1 MVCTVVDTGFA
12 VEVEGFAVEVEGFV
26 AEVEGFVAEVEGFVA
41 SVAVVEEE
49 FVEVFILDDGAVVPG
64 EFSEATVDVT
74 AEVSDV
80 LSALSVLSAEAEE
93 LLSLSDEELI
103 SSLPEEALLF
113 SLSEEESLSTV
124 EASDIADEEE
134 EVSDAGLEPFSALQP
149 HAEVISAAHRASKI
163 IRFFMFLSFCLR
175 FNVTLQDFVFDY
187 TAIILQ
193 M

>member
-1 MVCTVVDTGFA
+1 MVDTGFVAEVEGFA

-26 AEVEGFVAEVEGFVA
+26 AEVEGFAVEVEGFAA
-41 SVAVVEEE
+41 SVAVVEAE

-64 EFSEATVDVT
+64 EFSEWAVDVT

-80 LSALSVLSAEAEE
+80 LSARSVLSAEAEE

-134 EVSDAGLEPFSALQP
+134 EVSDDG
-149 HAEVISAAHRASKI
+149 
-163 IRFFMFLSFCLR
+163 
-175 FNVTLQDFVFDY
+175 
-187 TAIILQ
+187 
-193 M
+193 

>member
-26 AEVEGFVAEVEGFVA
+26 AEVEGFAVEVEGFIA

-64 EFSEATVDVT
+64 EFSEAAVDVT

-80 LSALSVLSAEAEE
+80 LSARSVLSAEAEE

-103 SSLPEEALLF
+103 SSLPEEALLS
-113 SLSEEESLSTV
+113 SLSEEESLSIAD
-124 EASDIADEEE
+124 ASDIADEEE
-134 EVSDAGLEPFSALQP
+134 EISDDG
-149 HAEVISAAHRASKI
+149 
-163 IRFFMFLSFCLR
+163 
-175 FNVTLQDFVFDY
+175 
-187 TAIILQ
+187 
-193 M
+193 

>member
-1 MVCTVVDTGFA
+1 MVDTGFVA
-12 VEVEGFAVEVEGFV
+12 EVEGFAVEVEGFI
-26 AEVEGFVAEVEGFVA
+26 A
-41 SVAVVEEE
+41 SVAVVEAE

-64 EFSEATVDVT
+64 EFSEWAVDVT

-80 LSALSVLSAEAEE
+80 LSTRSVLSAEAEE

-134 EVSDAGLEPFSALQP
+134 EVSDDG
-149 HAEVISAAHRASKI
+149 
-163 IRFFMFLSFCLR
+163 
-175 FNVTLQDFVFDY
+175 
-187 TAIILQ
+187 
-193 M
+193 